1 MAIERRISASELD
14 FDQIKLNLVN
24 YMKATDTTFN
34 DYNYDGSA
42 MSTII
47 DVLSYIT
54 HINSMNANFALNE
67 TFLDTAQLRTSVVSH
82 AKLLGYTPRSIAP
95 SVAYVD
101 VKMNYD
107 TTATPLWNHDSA
119 NAPLPLSMPRGTTF
133 QTIIN
138 GVTYPMFNSVTENI
152 VFDSTDGWNFSNVAI
167 EQGVLTSITYTFQ
180 NNNFES
186 YILPMVNVNTSS
198 IKVTVTDSNSTS
210 AAKVYSLNSNIVD
223 LDGSSEV
230 FFLEEGRDGHYEVK
244 FGDNIVGK
252 RPGNGNSVEIEYSHI
267 PTGVNVNGATVF
279 TMTGTLNGNT
289 DETMTLVTKAT
300 GGAARETKEAI
311 KFNAPLAHVSQNRA
325 VTPDDYKAIIKNEFA
340 DVEAVSVWGGE
351 DHDVPDY
358 GKVYISIKPLSADV
372 LTTVQKETIIGNILK
387 PKNVVSITP
396 VLLDPEYTYINLEV
410 FFKFNPNLASVTAE
424 GLATSVRSSLI
435 SHNTDVLK
443 SFGGVFRASNV
454 MKKIDDT
461 NIAILSNIT
470 RIRMTKKIIPVLGTA
485 TSYSLKFNQ
494 KLDSLDGT
502 TSTLGS
508 YVSSNLFTYSGQ
520 QCMLK
525 DFYDTSSGT
534 RIIQIVD
541 ANGIIYNTNAGSVN
555 ETTGTVTLNGFN
567 PTALPTG
574 QTTIDV
580 KVNPASNDI
589 KPMRNELLTIDTSGA
604 TITGTIDTMATG
616 GTTAGIDY
624 ETEASC

>member
-210 AAKVYSLNSNIVD
+210 AAKVYSLNSNVVD

-244 FGDNIVGK
+244 FGDNIIGK
-252 RPGNGNSVEIEYSHI
+252 RPGNGN
-267 PTGVNVNGATVF
+267 F
-279 TMTGTLNGNT
+279 
-289 DETMTLVTKAT
+289 
-300 GGAARETKEAI
+300 
-311 KFNAPLAHVSQNRA
+311 LASSYNQLIGKKVS
-325 VTPDDYKAIIKNEFA
+325 
-340 DVEAVSVWGGE
+340 
-351 DHDVPDY
+351 
-358 GKVYISIKPLSADV
+358 L
-372 LTTVQKETIIGNILK
+372 
-387 PKNVVSITP
+387 
-396 VLLDPEYTYINLEV
+396 
-410 FFKFNPNLASVTAE
+410 FNPNYP
-424 GLATSVRSSLI
+424 
-435 SHNTDVLK
+435 NP
-443 SFGGVFRASNV
+443 
-454 MKKIDDT
+454 KI
-461 NIAILSNIT
+461 
-470 RIRMTKKIIPVLGTA
+470 
-485 TSYSLKFNQ
+485 
-494 KLDSLDGT
+494 
-502 TSTLGS
+502 
-508 YVSSNLFTYSGQ
+508 
-520 QCMLK
+520 
-525 DFYDTSSGT
+525 TSSA
-534 RIIQIVD
+534 D
-541 ANGIIYNTNAGSVN
+541 WPYL
-555 ETTGTVTLNGFN
+555 EF
-567 PTALPTG
+567 
-574 QTTIDV
+574 
-580 KVNPASNDI
+580 
-589 KPMRNELLTIDTSGA
+589 LLSQ
-604 TITGTIDTMATG
+604 
-616 GTTAGIDY
+616 
-624 ETEASC
+624 

>member
-1 MAIERRISASELD
+1 MAIERRINASQLD
-14 FDQIKLNLVN
+14 FDQIKSNLVS

-47 DVLSYIT
+47 DVLAYIT

-95 SVAYVD
+95 SVAFVN

-107 TTATPLWNHDSA
+107 AAATPLYNHDAA
-119 NAPLPLSMPRGTTF
+119 NNPLPLSMPRGTTF

-138 GVTYPMFNSVTENI
+138 GVTYPMFNSVTNNI
-152 VFDSTDGWNFSNVAI
+152 TFDASTGWNFNNIAI
-167 EQGVLTSITYTFQ
+167 EQGVLTSITYTYQ
-180 NNNFES
+180 NNAFES
-186 YILPMVNVNTSS
+186 YIIPMVNVNSKS
-198 IKVTVTDSNSTS
+198 IKVTVTDSTSTS
-210 AAKVYSLNSNIVD
+210 AAKVYTLNKNIVN
-223 LDGSSEV
+223 LTGASEV
-230 FFLEEGRDGHYEVK
+230 FFLEEGRDGHYEIK
-244 FGDNIVGK
+244 FGDNIIGK
-252 RPGNGNSVEIEYSHI
+252 RPGNGNSILIEYSHI
-267 PTGVNVNGATVF
+267 PTGANVNGATVF
-279 TMTGTLNGNT
+279 TMSGTLNGNT
-289 DETMTLVTKAT
+289 DETITLVTKAT
-300 GGAARETKEAI
+300 GGAARESKEAV

-340 DVEAVSVWGGE
+340 DIEAVAVWGGE
-351 DHDVPDY
+351 DHIVPDY
-358 GKVYISIKPLSADV
+358 GKVYVSIKPLSADV
-372 LTTVQKETIIGNILK
+372 LTAEQKATIITKILK

-396 VLLDPEYTYINLEV
+396 VLLDPEYTHINLEV
-410 FFKFNPNLASVTAE
+410 FFKFNPNLASVTASS
-424 GLATSVRSSLI
+424 LATSIRSTLI
-435 SHNTDVLK
+435 AHNNDVLK
-443 SFGGVFRASNV
+443 SFGGVFRSSNV
-454 MKKIDDT
+454 AKKIDDT

-470 RIRMTKKIIPVLGTA
+470 RIRMTKKISPALGTA
-485 TSYSLKFNQ
+485 TTYSLKFNQ
-494 KLDSLDGT
+494 KLDNLDGT

-508 YVSSNLFTYSGQ
+508 YVTSNMFTFSGA

-525 DFYDTSSGT
+525 DFYDTSSET

-541 ANGIIYNTNAGSVN
+541 TAGIIYNTNVGTVN
-555 ETTGTVTLNGFN
+555 ETTGTVTLNAFN

-574 QTTIDV
+574 TTTIDV

-604 TITGTIDTMATG
+604 AITGEIDTMATG

-624 ETEASC
+624 TTTESN